1 MYRHS
6 PDWPDD
12 RSSSFPVLSAMVTA
26 SGAEMELA
34 VGTAV
39 SLSLEL
45 ALFAFGKQIEAIFSA
60 SSASAEFTE
69 MAFPEMFWI
78 AELSASLWLLICL
91 RISFSC
97 SERELF

>member
-1 MYRHS
+1 MCIHS

-12 RSSSFPVLSAMVTA
+12 RLSSFPVLSAMVTV

-39 SLSLEL
+39 SLSLEF
-45 ALFAFGKQIEAIFSA
+45 AQFAFGKQIEAIFSA

>member
-1 MYRHS
+1 MCIHS

-12 RSSSFPVLSAMVTA
+12 RLSSFPVLSAMVTV
-26 SGAEMELA
+26 SGAEMKSA

-45 ALFAFGKQIEAIFSA
+45 AQLAFGKQIEAIFSA

-69 MAFPEMFWI
+69 MAFPE
-78 AELSASLWLLICL
+78 SSG
-91 RISFSC
+91 
-97 SERELF
+97 